1 MDTERI
7 MEPSDSVESSGV
19 GTHLHLFV
27 LMYIVHCTLIKKKTK
42 FFSYIRKFRWDRL
55 QRYIVRV

>member
-27 LMYIVHCTLIKKKTK
+27 PMYTVH
-42 FFSYIRKFRWDRL
+42 R
-55 QRYIVRV
+55 

>member
-19 GTHLHLFV
+19 GKHLHLFV
-27 LMYIVHCTLIKKKTK
+27 QYVP
-42 FFSYIRKFRWDRL
+42 F
-55 QRYIVRV
+55 